1 MAARAF
7 AFAAFCCIAKAGA
20 SCDGGG
26 ECIVDADEA
35 FSLLQAATA
44 KRSGRRRTSSS
55 TGCVKPSG
63 SFTTQQV
70 KVGGAITSIL
80 AAGDLNVEFSVCA
93 PGASDSVSVRADDAV
108 MPAVSLA
115 QNGGTLTIGY
125 QGCVIGNSRYR
136 KPVVS
141 ICGASFVSEVQ
152 ATSSADF
159 EFKGSATVSSLTLTA
174 ESSGKIEIDSVTAS
188 KVTAH
193 ATSSGKIDLGDS
205 QTDQCVF
212 TTQSSGKIEGGTCN
226 TLEVDASSSSKVEIT
241 LTGSA
246 SGTVASA
253 SKLEVEGP
261 GSASGVT
268 TMSGGK
274 VDVDN

>member
-7 AFAAFCCIAKAGA
+7 AFAAFCCIAKASA

-63 SFTTQQV
+63 SFTTKQV
-70 KVGGAITSIL
+70 NVGGAITSIS
-80 AAGDLNVEFSVCA
+80 AAGDLNVEFSLC
-93 PGASDSVSVRADDAV
+93 ASDSVSVRADDAV
-108 MPAVSLA
+108 MPAVSVT
-115 QNGGTLTIGY
+115 QNGGKLTIGY

-174 ESSGKIEIDSVTAS
+174 ESSGKIEIDSFTAS
-188 KVTAH
+188 TVTAH

-205 QTDQCVF
+205 RTDQCVF
-212 TTQSSGKIEGGTCN
+212 TTQSSGNIEGGTCN
-226 TLEVDASSSSKVEIT
+226 TLEVDASSSSKVEII

-246 SGTVASA
+246 SGTVASG
-253 SKLEVEGP
+253 SELEVEGR
-261 GSASGVT
+261 GSVSGVT
-268 TMSGGK
+268 TTSGGK